1 MENNELNSMIGGY
14 ISGKVI
20 SNNLNNEIK
29 KQIDAIEEWKSHH
42 PFPETINES
51 LSKFI
56 LSKDFDCGY
65 KYLNGL
71 VTEEYVHYAQHQKD
85 SQFAI
90 ERLVRMVKSKYIGY
104 YARLQKDMPDEL
116 ASIDAQKL
124 CDAVGVPIL
133 RTVDATDSKFKEER
147 IARGEERSTASIVLC
162 AIVIITVIVVAI
174 AVSL

>member
-56 LSKDFDCGY
+56 LSKDFDGGY
-65 KYLNGL
+65 KTCRMNWLQLMLKN
-71 VTEEYVHYAQHQKD
+71 YVKQ
-85 SQFAI
+85 
-90 ERLVRMVKSKYIGY
+90 
-104 YARLQKDMPDEL
+104 L
-116 ASIDAQKL
+116 AFLS
-124 CDAVGVPIL
+124 
-133 RTVDATDSKFKEER
+133 
-147 IARGEERSTASIVLC
+147 
-162 AIVIITVIVVAI
+162 
-174 AVSL
+174 